1 MGIKEFNDIVYTLE
15 EFFEVE
21 NASDEILEFIDGYI
35 YAKSFSSMN
44 HNTIVNRINAKVD
57 SYLVGKPCRVFS
69 EQIEVVLGKD
79 RVKPDVFVV
88 CTEKGKDKFKTL
100 GQSVLTIPTLVFEI
114 VSPSNAS
121 LDTIIKMDLYAKH
134 GIEEYNLVYQT
145 GDMHQYKLSEFGSYY
160 LNKSYRF
167 DDVYKS
173 LVMENL
179 EFKINDIFEGL
190 DL

>member
-1 MGIKEFNDIVYTLE
+1 MGIKEFNNIVYTLE
-15 EFFEVE
+15 EFLEIE
-21 NASDEILEFIDGYI
+21 NNSDEILEFIDGYI

-44 HNTIVNRINAKVD
+44 HNTIVNRITAKID
-57 SYLVGKPCRVFS
+57 SHLVGKPCRVFS
-69 EQIEVVLGKD
+69 EQIEVILGKD

-88 CTEKGKDKFKTL
+88 CKEKGKDKFRTL

-121 LDTIIKMDLYAKH
+121 LDTVIKMDLYAKH

-145 GDMHQYKLSEFGSYY
+145 GDIHQYKLSEFGSYY